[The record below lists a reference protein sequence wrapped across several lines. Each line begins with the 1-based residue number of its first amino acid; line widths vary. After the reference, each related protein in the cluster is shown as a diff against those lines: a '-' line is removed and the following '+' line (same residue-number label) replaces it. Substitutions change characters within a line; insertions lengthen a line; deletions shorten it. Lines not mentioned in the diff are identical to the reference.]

1 MRGSI
6 DRSIAER
13 ERQTDRYRSVKFGIA
28 RKERVLK
35 RQGINEGDGRK
46 ACSQIGK

>member
-1 MRGSI
+1 MRESI
-6 DRSIAER
+6 NRPKGRD
-13 ERQTDRYRSVKFGIA
+13 RSVKFGIA

-46 ACSQIGK
+46 GCHAIGK